1 MVSSQL
7 DLEDMRHLVSRMWM
21 LHQQELLT
29 FNRIHAYASGRLGYP
44 SLPEG
49 ADQEVKD
56 IARLSIKNVLGMVR
70 DSFAQNL
77 SVVGYRTAT
86 SKENLPAWAQWQRN
100 RMDARQAEIYRPALS
115 YGVSY
120 VAITPGKEGPIFR
133 PRSPRQLIAVYAD
146 PQIDQWPQYALETW
160 VDTTEAR
167 PTRKGIFFDDTW
179 AYRLNLGPVMSALTS
194 SDAERVNNLFPLSV
208 LDEDFAPV
216 RHKVDYCPVVRY
228 INGHDADD
236 MIVGEIEP
244 LITAQRAINEVNF
257 DRLIVA
263 RFGAFPQKVIAG
275 WSGSKNEVL
284 EASAR
289 RVWAFED
296 PDVKTSALPAASV
309 EPYNAL
315 LEEMMGHVALTAQ
328 ISPAT
333 VTGKMVNVSADALA
347 AAEAQQQRKLQS
359 KRDSFGEAHEQM
371 LKCAAEMAG
380 DKGTAADN
388 EAEIQWRDTEART
401 FGAVVD
407 GVVKLAASGIPIEN
421 LLTMVPG
428 MTQQQ
433 IVGIEQALQRLK
445 SEAMLQQLQQGA
457 QDQGGYGSGY
467 SDPTQQPGVPGAQG
481 YDTYDQGGAA

>member
-1 MVSSQL
+1 MAGPL
-7 DLEDMRHLVSRMWM
+7 DLDEMRSLVTKMWV

-29 FNRIHAYASGRLGYP
+29 FNKIHLYVNGRVGYP

-49 ADQEVKD
+49 ADNEVKA

-77 SVVGYRTAT
+77 SVIGYRTAT
-86 SKENLPAWAQWQRN
+86 SQENLPAWNNWQRN
-100 RMDARQAEIYRPALS
+100 RMDARQGEIYRPALT

-120 VAITPGKEGPIFR
+120 VAVTPGKDGPVFR
-133 PRSPRQLIAVYAD
+133 PRSPRQMISVYSD
-146 PQIDQWPQYALETW
+146 PQIDQWPQYTLETW

-167 PTRKGIFFDDTW
+167 PTRKGMFFDDTYV
-179 AYRLNLGPVMSALTS
+179 YRLNLGPILPHLAY
-194 SDAERVNNLFPLSV
+194 SDSERINNLFPVSV

-216 RHKVDYCPVVRY
+216 RHGVDYCPVVRY

-275 WSGSKNEVL
+275 WSGSTNEVL

-371 LKCAAEMAG
+371 LKCAAQMSG
-380 DKGTAADN
+380 DAGTAADD

-407 GVVKLAASGIPIEN
+407 GVVKLAAAGIPIEK

-433 IVGIEQALQRLK
+433 IVGIEQELARMK

-457 QDQGGYGSGY
+457 QQDQGGYGYG
-467 SDPTQQPGVPGAQG
+467 DPSQQPGVPGAQP
-481 YDTYDQGGAA
+481 YDTYDQNGAA